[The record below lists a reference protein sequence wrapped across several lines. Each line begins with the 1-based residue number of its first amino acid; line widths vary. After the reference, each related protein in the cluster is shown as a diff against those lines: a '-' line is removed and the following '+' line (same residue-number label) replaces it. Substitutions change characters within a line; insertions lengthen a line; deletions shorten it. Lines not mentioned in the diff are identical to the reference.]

1 VHMSA
6 KVGPLLLEQHL
17 LANPL
22 VVRVRSAQ
30 RGKRVKSPRP
40 QALTQAFIYKAL
52 KFIEMKLDLTENLFD
67 TTHGA

>member
-1 VHMSA
+1 MST
-6 KVGPLLLEQHL
+6 VIRFYL
-17 LANPL
+17 LAFARIYLHFL